1 RVAQPDPGCRLRRG
15 DREHVQRQHPATGR
29 CLGAGAGQRLHAE
42 RVEALAVI
50 ACPGTAA
57 DSPRPFPPFQESTSM
72 AITVGS
78 TTPTTGLLTSMGV
91 GSGLDV
97 ATLVDKLVAAKKAP
111 QQNQITNQAALANTQ
126 LSSLGQ
132 IGAALS
138 ALQSAMASITDGSA
152 FNART
157 VTSADTDVLGATASG
172 SPVSGSYKID
182 VTQLA
187 TALKAS
193 SGAFADSSAK
203 VGTGTLTLAVDG
215 QSMSLDLTDS
225 NNSLAQVRDAINKA
239 SDNPGIS
246 ATIVTGTDGA
256 HLVLSGTRTGAANGF
271 VVSSSGGDGVAGH
284 GAGNSVSG
292 AIDGLTLNLVASGQT
307 TLTVANDPSKGSSAL
322 SNLVNTYNSFVGIYQ
337 NLTKYDAT
345 SGTAGAMI
353 GDATINGINS
363 TLSRLVGGVV
373 NGTSLAALGISLQ
386 VDGTLKLDNGKLT
399 QAMSDGGKLASQL
412 FGGDTGLAAQWN
424 GQLDQWVGP
433 NGTLAGRT
441 SSISQ
446 QLSALK
452 DQQATLDSRM
462 ADLTARYQAQ
472 FTALDTLMS
481 KLNSTSS
488 YLQQQFDALNNI
500 NKK

>member
-1 RVAQPDPGCRLRRG
+1 
-15 DREHVQRQHPATGR
+15 
-29 CLGAGAGQRLHAE
+29 
-42 RVEALAVI
+42 
-50 ACPGTAA
+50 
-57 DSPRPFPPFQESTSM
+57 M

-157 VTSADTDVLGATASG
+157 VTSGDTDVLGASASG
-172 SPVSGSYKID
+172 NPVGGSYKVE

-187 TALKAS
+187 TSLKAT
-193 SGAFADSSAK
+193 SGAYADSSAK
-203 VGTGTLTLAVDG
+203 LGTGTLTFTVDG
-215 QSMSLDLTDS
+215 QSMNLQLDDS

-239 SDNPGIS
+239 SDNPGVS

-271 VVSSSGGDGVAGH
+271 VVSSSGGDGNLAALNYDAAAASGNALTVITAAQDAQYSIDGLAGH
-284 GAGNSVSG
+284 SAGNSISS
-292 AIDGLTLNLVASGQT
+292 AIDGLTLNLVKVGES
-307 TLTVANDPSKGSSAL
+307 TLTVANDPSKGSGAL

-363 TLSRLVGGVV
+363 TLSRLIGGSA

-386 VDGTLKLDNGKLT
+386 VDGTLKLDNDKLT
-399 QAMSDGGKLASQL
+399 QAMSDGGKLAGQL
-412 FGGDTGLAAQWN
+412 FGGDTGLAAQIN
-424 GQLDQWVGP
+424 SQLDQWVGSS
-433 NGTLAGRT
+433 GTLAGRT
-441 SSISQ
+441 DSISQ
-446 QLSALK
+446 QLKSLK

-488 YLQQQFDALNNI
+488 YLQQQFDALNNT